1 MWMNDFRLFLSE
13 NIFMSAGDAHPDI
26 EEDTKISNHQTF
38 KSLIRVV
45 CSCLAQM
52 GDNVLLLAILEKVIL
67 EQIVS

>member
-1 MWMNDFRLFLSE
+1 
-13 NIFMSAGDAHPDI
+13 MSAGDAHPDI